1 MKRKS
6 VVIVAGEASGDLHGS
21 HLIHALRKQYD
32 AIDICG
38 MGGRAMQE
46 AGAEILVDSDK
57 LAVVG
62 ITEVLAKVSE
72 VLKAMSLLK
81 RTLAEARPDLL
92 ILIDYPEFNL
102 HLAATGK
109 KLGIPILYYI
119 SPQLWA
125 WRSGRVKKIKKR
137 VDHMAVIL
145 PFESEFYER
154 NGVPVT
160 FVGHPLMDSA
170 VNRVVSRSPVLPEN
184 EEAVI
189 GFLPGSR
196 TGEVTSLLPVMLE
209 GAALLEKKIGKVR
222 FLVSCAPSIKKE
234 MILSLLSKH
243 KLSNVEVTD
252 ETAAE
257 LLPRC
262 HLAIVASGTVTLE
275 AAICKTPIIITY
287 MVSPLSYMLGKALIR
302 VDHIG
307 LVNLIAGKRIVP
319 ELVQHRVT
327 PEIICQTATAL
338 IADPVAY
345 QTMCSEL
352 AVVKERLGSPGASE
366 KVAEIALSLMAGK
379 EPRKNDGL

>member
-1 MKRKS
+1 MRCLTRCPENCAFGNGADYGDQRTVDRRTGGEGMKRKS

-137 VDHMAVIL
+137 G
-145 PFESEFYER
+145 E
-154 NGVPVT
+154 
-160 FVGHPLMDSA
+160 
-170 VNRVVSRSPVLPEN
+170 
-184 EEAVI
+184 
-189 GFLPGSR
+189 PG
-196 TGEVTSLLPVMLE
+196 
-209 GAALLEKKIGKVR
+209 
-222 FLVSCAPSIKKE
+222 
-234 MILSLLSKH
+234 
-243 KLSNVEVTD
+243 KL
-252 ETAAE
+252 
-257 LLPRC
+257 
-262 HLAIVASGTVTLE
+262 
-275 AAICKTPIIITY
+275 
-287 MVSPLSYMLGKALIR
+287 
-302 VDHIG
+302 
-307 LVNLIAGKRIVP
+307 AG
-319 ELVQHRVT
+319 
-327 PEIICQTATAL
+327 
-338 IADPVAY
+338 
-345 QTMCSEL
+345 
-352 AVVKERLGSPGASE
+352 
-366 KVAEIALSLMAGK
+366 
-379 EPRKNDGL
+379 